1 MRKVPQRLGGRLCKY
16 MQIEKKKLGQIL
28 IKYKEDPPAI

>member
-1 MRKVPQRLGGRLCKY
+1 MRNVPQKLGRRLCKY
-16 MQIEKKKLGQIL
+16 LQIEKKKIGQIL